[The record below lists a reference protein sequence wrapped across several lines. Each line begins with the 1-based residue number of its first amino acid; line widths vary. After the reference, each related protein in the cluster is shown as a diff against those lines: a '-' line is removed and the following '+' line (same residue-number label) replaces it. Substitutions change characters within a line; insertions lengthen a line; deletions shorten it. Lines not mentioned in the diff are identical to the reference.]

1 MHVRFG
7 GRDGENRGEQSS
19 HGVPVPT
26 LRDPAP
32 SPDDIKVTREMIDA
46 GDLLDIALLDHLV
59 IGGGKFVS
67 MKRERL
73 GFR

>member
-1 MHVRFG
+1 
-7 GRDGENRGEQSS
+7 
-19 HGVPVPT
+19 
-26 LRDPAP
+26 
-32 SPDDIKVTREMIDA
+32 VTREMIDA
-46 GDLLDIALLDHLV
+46 GNLLDIAVLDHLV